1 MKYILCLIKFINEM
15 KTKQLILA
23 FGLVATFP
31 NIATAQ
37 TQKTTPN
44 DGVIVEVTD
53 VTITEVDCKTVYS
66 TNWRDNWFIQLGAG
80 FNMPFVENTL
90 PNGDGKRQLTLAMN
104 LGVGRWF
111 SPYMGF
117 RFSALGGAIHWENGD
132 FSKAKYANLNLDFMW
147 DMLNSVHGV
156 NPRRVFSINPFVG
169 LGGTYT
175 WDIKSSTA
183 NVYAYNKVKNN
194 SWTLPVSAG
203 IQFRLRPSQYVDIFI
218 EARGQFYGDNFN
230 GTAGGRPVDINFTTV
245 GGLSFNLGGVKY
257 YETDPCAY
265 VNYMHNLNDQV
276 NSLRGQLAKTKNELA
291 AANAQLPCPEP
302 MIQVNEVDV
311 FETDMPLATVRFTI
325 NSAKISN
332 EQMVNVYNMAQW
344 LENYPDATITICGYA
359 DDETGSPDYNMKL
372 SERRAQA
379 VYDVLVNTYGVDAGR
394 LTIKAFG
401 SATQPYET
409 NNWNRIVIF
418 QNN

>member
-1 MKYILCLIKFINEM
+1 M

-23 FGLVATFP
+23 LGLMVMLPTMAE
-31 NIATAQ
+31 AQ
-37 TQKTTPN
+37 TQNQSPN
-44 DGVIVEVTD
+44 DDVIVEVTD
-53 VTITEVDCKTVYS
+53 ITITEVDCKTVYS
-66 TNWRDNWFIQLGAG
+66 TNWRDNWFIQFGAG
-80 FNMPFVENTL
+80 FNLPLVENTL
-90 PNGDGKRQLTLAMN
+90 PNGDGSRQMTLAMN

-147 DMLNSVHGV
+147 DMMNSVRGV
-156 NPRRVFSINPFVG
+156 NPHRVFSINPFVG

-175 WDIKSSTA
+175 WDIHSRAA
-183 NVYAYNKVKNN
+183 NVYAYGQVKDQ

-203 IQFRLRPSQYVDIFI
+203 IQFRLRPSKYVDIFV

-230 GTAGGRPVDINFTTV
+230 GTAGGWPVDINFTTV
-245 GGLSFNLGGVKY
+245 GGLSINLGGVKY

-265 VNYMHNLNDQV
+265 VNYMQNLNDQV

-291 AANAQLPCPEP
+291 AANAQLPCPDP
-302 MIQVNEVDV
+302 IVEVTEV
-311 FETDMPLATVRFTI
+311 AVMESYMPLATVRFTL

-344 LENYPDATITICGYA
+344 LNENQDATITICGYA
-359 DDETGSPDYNMKL
+359 DDETGSPEYNMQL

-379 VYDVLVNTYGVDAGR
+379 VYDALVKTYGVDAGR
-394 LTIKAFG
+394 LTIQAFG
-401 SATQPYET
+401 SKTQPYDT

-418 QNN
+418 ENN